1 MLGHVELIGD
11 CDYTARMFSTLRKPT
26 PLDVGRLLFVGAIW
40 GGAFIFIAV
49 ALGDFGPF
57 SIAAWRVALGALVLV
72 AIALAIGQRFARR
85 PREWAFIVIVG
96 CLNSAVPF
104 FLISWGQQFIS
115 SAESALLMAMGT
127 FFALIVSHFTSHDE
141 RINSARASGVAVGF
155 IGVLVLVF
163 WDIAETGLGTLA
175 GQLAVIVAGCSY
187 AASSI
192 VSRRLT
198 HLPMLSTTAA
208 TLVTA
213 CLYMVPL
220 AFWLEDPLPAQPAGM
235 SVLALVYLGVI
246 ATALAMTLRFF
257 IIRANGAVFMSL
269 VGYLVPLFGVLWSGL
284 YFADVIDLQTLLA
297 LALIMLGI
305 AITRRGS

>member
-1 MLGHVELIGD
+1 MI
-11 CDYTARMFSTLRKPT
+11 STLRKPT
-26 PLDVGRLLFVGAIW
+26 LLDVGRLLFVGAIW

-49 ALGDFGPF
+49 ALDDFGPF
-57 SIAAWRVALGALVLV
+57 SIAAWRVTLGAAVLL
-72 AIALAIGQRFARR
+72 AIALATGQRFARA
-85 PREWAFIVIVG
+85 PREWCYIVIVG

-104 FLISWGQQFIS
+104 FLISWGQQFIN

-141 RINSARASGVAVGF
+141 RINRARASGVTIGF

-163 WDIAETGLGTLA
+163 WDIGAATAGTLI

-187 AASSI
+187 ATSSI

-208 TLVTA
+208 TLISA
-213 CLYMVPL
+213 SLYMVPL
-220 AFWLEDPLPAQPAGM
+220 AFLVEDPLPARTGAM
-235 SVLALVYLGVI
+235 SLFALAYLGVV
-246 ATALAMTLRFF
+246 ATALAMTVRFF

-284 YFADVIDLQTLLA
+284 YFADAINLQTLLS
-297 LALIMLGI
+297 LGLIMLGI